1 MKEEN
6 KNIKFIL
13 ISEILI
19 LLLYILAIIFAVCYR
34 LIPEGTGLKT
44 IRKDLNVN
52 IEEKII
58 NDDINLNINDW
69 ILYDSYNEE
78 IIGNYGFKID
88 INYSIDLMTDLN
100 IDGRMNLNINTITF
114 IPYFSILNSSYENE
128 IYTAITGQ
136 EITFSTDNESP
147 ISYRFNV
154 NEQFTGFNKFIFT
167 SFYLDMSSNEFFLN
181 ISTSNFDSTSTNY
194 KYLNVLN
201 SSQTS
206 SIFTGMNGL
215 VSNFNNL
222 VFTDKTIDI
231 ANNNLSQIEL
241 VRTYNFAL
249 SPQLNYTINYSDI
262 NGIITA
268 STDEELQYFI
278 DLARQQGYQQG
289 LAENQ
294 EFNLNWLSSIFSIA
308 TQFFNIEILPGFK
321 LIYLI
326 AIPLF
331 LSLGYMILK
340 IFR

>member
-1 MKEEN
+1 MKKYNLWQIILFAICIILGGLGGYFTGKEMIE
-6 KNIKFIL
+6 KHQKPIKKSLNI
-13 ISEILI
+13 
-19 LLLYILAIIFAVCYR
+19 
-34 LIPEGTGLKT
+34 
-44 IRKDLNVN
+44 N
-52 IEEKII
+52 IEDKIV
-58 NDDINLNINDW
+58 NDDLSLNINDW
-69 ILYDSYNEE
+69 ILYDSDNGE

-88 INYSIDLMTDLN
+88 INYSIDLNTDLN

-114 IPYFSILNSSYENE
+114 TPYFSILNSSYENI
-128 IYTAITGQ
+128 IYTAKTGQ
-136 EITFSTDNESP
+136 EITFLTNNESP
-147 ISYRFNV
+147 ISFRFNV
-154 NEQFTGFNKFIFT
+154 NDQFTGFNKFIFK
-167 SFYLDMSSNEFFLN
+167 SFYYDITSNEFILN
-181 ISTSNFDSTSTNY
+181 ISTNNFDSTSINN
-194 KYLNVLN
+194 KYIDILN

-206 SIFTGMNGL
+206 SILNEMTDL
-215 VSNFNNL
+215 VAIFNNL
-222 VFTDKTIDI
+222 LFTDKTIDI
-231 ANNNLSQIEL
+231 ANNNPSMVEIL
-241 VRTYNFAL
+241 RMYNLAI
-249 SPQLNYTINYSDI
+249 SPNINYTINYSDI